1 MKLTI
6 KNRLILSN
14 VLSLVFLTIVGLIG
28 FDAVRRL
35 DNAMADISSNSLAM
49 KDQLQADQAHDALRA
64 DALASQL
71 AMASGDQAQRAEVTR
86 QIREHADSLQKLLA
100 AMEARTTDPELKRG
114 IAQVKPDAEAFLK
127 SAAGVAAVNW
137 DEPYTAQEKFEAFQK
152 HFSRFGTSME
162 GLSERME
169 AHSTATAQ
177 RADEVVAAARIQ
189 LAIVAGLAVLV
200 TLVLGVLTKNAI
212 IRPLDEVID
221 FASRVS
227 SGDLGFDL
235 DADKDDHTE
244 TGRLK
249 HALSSMRGNLHQIVS
264 RVRAGT
270 DSIATAS
277 QEIAAGN
284 QDLSVRT
291 ETQASSLQE
300 TASTVEEL
308 TTTVKQNADNARQAN
323 QLALSASGVA
333 VKGGSVVAKVVT
345 AMDSI
350 DDASRKIADIT
361 GVIEG
366 IAFQTN
372 ILALNAAVE
381 AARAGEQG
389 RGFAVVASEVRN
401 LAQRSNTAAKEI
413 KQLISTS
420 AEHVDQ
426 GAKLVDEAGTTM
438 QEIVDSVRRVTD
450 IMSEISA
457 ASHEQE
463 SGIEQVNHAVT
474 QIDTVTQ
481 QNAALVEQA
490 AAAAEAMR
498 AQAAEL
504 ADIVSIFKLDNAGA
518 SQRIG
523 RSARLAIASAH
534 PAARAPAPE
543 EWEG

>member
-6 KNRLILSN
+6 KNRLVLTN
-14 VLSLVFLTIVGLIG
+14 VLSLVFLTIVGAIG
-28 FDAVRRL
+28 FDAVRKL
-35 DNAMADISSNSLAM
+35 DHAMTEVSANGFALR
-49 KDQLQADQAHDALRA
+49 DQLLADQAHDALRA
-64 DALASQL
+64 DALSSQL
-71 AMASGDQAQRAEVTR
+71 AMAAGDQSQRAEVTK
-86 QIREHADSLQKLLA
+86 QITAHSDTLRKMLA
-100 AMEARTTDPELKRG
+100 SMEARTTDPELRRG
-114 IAQVKPDAEAFLK
+114 IEQVKPDADAFLN
-127 SAAGVAAVNW
+127 SAAGVAAVSW
-137 DEPYTAQEKFEAFQK
+137 DEPYTAQEKFDAFQK
-152 HFSRFGTSME
+152 NFARFETSME

-169 AHSTATAQ
+169 AHSQATAQ
-177 RADEVVAAARIQ
+177 RADEVVAASRIQ
-189 LAIVAGLAVLV
+189 LAVIAGMAVLV
-200 TLVLGVLTKNAI
+200 TLVLGVLTKRAI
-212 IRPLDEVID
+212 LGPLDEAIE

-227 SGDLGFDL
+227 AGDLGSDL
-235 DADKDDHTE
+235 DADQDDHTE

-249 HALSSMRGNLHQIVS
+249 LALSSMRGNLHQIVA

-284 QDLSVRT
+284 QDLSART

-401 LAQRSNTAAKEI
+401 LAQRSNTAAREI
-413 KQLISTS
+413 KQLIATS

-426 GAKLVDEAGTTM
+426 GAKLVGEAGSTM

-481 QNAALVEQA
+481 QNAALVEEA

-504 ADIVSIFKLDNAGA
+504 ADIVSVFKLETGSAA
-518 SQRIG
+518 PRLG
-523 RSARLAIASAH
+523 RSTHLALAADR
-534 PAARAPAPE
+534 PARAPAPE